1 MVYVAQNLATELP
14 VLSSS
19 DLQAS
24 NEIERANDAVKEEA
38 SYTSSEETAKT
49 TFDNEKDKENN
60 LIGLPVAEDTEF
72 DGGYGWFVV
81 LGAFCVQI
89 ASFGIVSSWGVMQDY
104 FDQHVFKDDQ
114 RAQVNLSFVGSLALI
129 CINGASPLVHIAISR
144 FGLQT
149 VMIAGSFLIVFG
161 LEMAGFAYE
170 IWHLYLTQGIL
181 FGTGASCMYVVV
193 MTVTPQWF
201 TKNRGIALG
210 IVAGGSGMGGLI
222 LPFIVTHLNLTLGSG
237 WTYRILGFICLGCSA
252 IACATVKERIPQ
264 KREKKK
270 LSDVLQL
277 NVLRNRNFLLF
288 GVASDIA
295 LLGYFIP
302 FFFVPSY
309 ATYLGMSE
317 AQGSALVSVISA
329 TNFIG
334 RLIAGYLGDRF
345 GKLNSNIVF
354 TLLCAIS
361 SLLIWTFA
369 YSYGSMM
376 GFCVIF
382 GLSCGSYFVMMS
394 AISVNLLGMDK
405 FPPGLSLLLLSNLI
419 GVFGSNISSA
429 IETAVTDRPY
439 LTYKLFG
446 GFAYL
451 TGAILLIVLKFRL
464 NKNPFAKI

>member
-1 MVYVAQNLATELP
+1 MLAEKKLHILVLKRLLEQLLIMKKMERMLQLIYLLLKMQNLMVDMGGLLFLVPFLFRSLVLELSAVG
-14 VLSSS
+14 VL
-19 DLQAS
+19 
-24 NEIERANDAVKEEA
+24 
-38 SYTSSEETAKT
+38 
-49 TFDNEKDKENN
+49 
-60 LIGLPVAEDTEF
+60 
-72 DGGYGWFVV
+72 
-81 LGAFCVQI
+81 
-89 ASFGIVSSWGVMQDY
+89 QDY
-104 FDQHVFKDDQ
+104 FDQHVFQNDP

-149 VMIAGSFLIVFG
+149 VMLIGSFLIVFG

-181 FGTGASCMYVVV
+181 FGLGACCMYVVV

-222 LPFIVTHLNLTLGSG
+222 LPFIVTHLNLTLGPG

-252 IACATVKERIPQ
+252 IACVTVKERIPR

-277 NVLRNRNFLLF
+277 SVLRNTNFLLF
-288 GVASDIA
+288 GIASDIA
-295 LLGYFIP
+295 LMGYFIP
-302 FFFVPSY
+302 FFFMPSY

-317 AQGSALVSVISA
+317 SQGSALVSVISA

-334 RLIAGYLGDRF
+334 RLLAGYLGDRF
-345 GKLNSNIVF
+345 GKLNSNIFF
-354 TLLCAIS
+354 TLLTAIS
-361 SLLIWTFA
+361 CLLIWTF
-369 YSYGSMM
+369 SYGYGSLM
-376 GFCVIF
+376 GFSVVF

-394 AISVNLLGMDK
+394 AISVNLLGMER
-405 FPPGLSLLLLSNLI
+405 FPPGLSLLLFSNLV

-439 LTYKLFG
+439 LTYKLFAG
-446 GFAYL
+446 LAYL
-451 TGAILLIVLKFRL
+451 TGAVLLIILKFRL
-464 NKNPFAKI
+464 NRDPFAKI